1 MSDNGTGVCPNC
13 GGLGV
18 VSADVPVGHPDF
30 GKAFPCICQA
40 DKIKTRK
47 ATQLRA
53 LSNLDAYG
61 DKTFYTFEIDYSLL
75 DQEELHLCQIFPNLS
90 DAQNLGEPYRRQ
102 IKIAAELAFQY
113 AQDPVGWLLLQGG
126 YGTGKTHLA
135 LAIANYRL
143 DQGDAVLFIT
153 VPDLLDHLRSAFGPS
168 SEIAYDERFEQLR
181 NAPLLILDDLG
192 AESQTPWAL
201 EKLYQLFGY
210 RHARRLPTVIT
221 TNQEPNNLD
230 ARIRSRLTDRS
241 LTRQILLHVPD
252 RRSSV
257 TTWQDLDLSDLG
269 RYRDMRF
276 ETFSLREDEGLPAE
290 DMKYFRQAYKTAQQY
305 LERESLRGWLV
316 LIGQPGTG
324 KTHLAAAIA
333 HECKRRGYQILFVT
347 VSELIDYLKVKFSPG
362 SMVAYDKR
370 VEEIRRTEV
379 LILDNLI
386 IEHSLPAWVRDK
398 LFDILMYRF
407 DYDMPTVITTFQTPE
422 EMHVRLRSRVKN
434 EAHSKLVSTA
444 IQRSFSGK
452 ALKRRAAQPRRPG

>member
-1 MSDNGTGVCPNC
+1 MSDNGKGVCPIC

-40 DKIKTRK
+40 DKLKTRK
-47 ATQLRA
+47 AAQLRA

-75 DQEELHLCQIFPNLS
+75 DPDELHLCQIFPNAS

-113 AQDPVGWLLLQGG
+113 AQEPVGWLLLQGG

-153 VPDLLDHLRSAFGPS
+153 VPDLLDHLRAAFGPS

-221 TNQEPNNLD
+221 TNQELNNLD

-252 RRSSV
+252 RRSAV

-276 ETFSLREDEGLPAE
+276 DTFSLREDEGLTISDLKRLEWA
-290 DMKYFRQAYKTAQQY
+290 FQTARLY
-305 LERESLRGWLV
+305 VERDNLRGWLV
-316 LIGQPGTG
+316 LTGEPGSG

-333 HECKRRGYQILFVT
+333 HECKQHGYRTLFVT
-347 VSELIDYLKVKFSPG
+347 ASDLIDHIKVKFSPG

-370 VEEIRRTEV
+370 AEEIRRAEV
-379 LILDNLI
+379 LILDNLTI
-386 IEHSLPAWVRDK
+386 DRSLPVWVRDK
-398 LFDILMYRF
+398 LFDLLLYRF
-407 DYDMPTVITTFQTPE
+407 DYDLPTVITTFQPLD
-422 EMHVRLRSRVKN
+422 EMDVRLRSRVKN
-434 EAHSKLVSTA
+434 EAHSKVIGITA
-444 IQRSFSGK
+444 PAYPGK
-452 ALKRRAAQPRRPG
+452 PLKRRAAPPRRHA